1 MQIDNSVIDQIA
13 QNVLG
18 VFDKMGSTHQEF
30 VRKIREVVR
39 EGVEHFDLVT
49 HEEFDSV
56 RELLSNTR
64 IKVDRLEKRVAELE
78 AVLGE
83 VQQGKGGDGATS

>member
-13 QNVLG
+13 QNVLS
-18 VFDKMGSTHQEF
+18 VLDKVGMTHQEF

-49 HEEFDSV
+49 REEFDAT

-64 IKVDRLEKRVAELE
+64 IKVDRLEKRIAELE
-78 AVLGE
+78 AALGE
-83 VQQGKGGDGATS
+83 VQGKGGDHNTP